1 MSLWVRVL
9 VFASFGTFALL
20 ALVLVTQG
28 NGKAALGALILAS
41 LIAPLLLEASFP
53 GKYALRKPADGSRDT
68 LLNRMKQF
76 RTDHPGTDGTLL
88 LAIMSAIALVVL
100 VGGLIRLLQL
110 FLHG

>member
-28 NGKAALGALILAS
+28 NRKAALGALILAS

-53 GKYALRKPADGSRDT
+53 GK
-68 LLNRMKQF
+68 
-76 RTDHPGTDGTLL
+76 
-88 LAIMSAIALVVL
+88 
-100 VGGLIRLLQL
+100 
-110 FLHG
+110 